1 MDELIEVTEKA
12 DSGTYPEPF
21 SFDDDVIA
29 KLISKE
35 KNALEKKLSN
45 IRGVMKE
52 KGLVNTMIVEYE
64 RNDVSSND
72 EILRAVYGDYLLE

>member
-1 MDELIEVTEKA
+1 MDGLAEVTEKA
-12 DSGTYPEPF
+12 ESGTYPEQF
-21 SFDDDVIA
+21 SFDVDVID

-45 IRGVMKE
+45 LRDVMKE
-52 KGLVNTMIVEYE
+52 KGLDNSVVVEYE

-72 EILRAVYGDYLLE
+72 EILSVVYGDYLLE